1 MEIQIK
7 ATMRFHFILTTM
19 AKSKRMKTPTVGE
32 DMERLELLDTVSRIV
47 KSTF

>member
-19 AKSKRMKTPTVGE
+19 AKSKRMKTTVGE

-47 KSTF
+47 KSTTF